1 MVFFWTTAATL
12 AARME
17 TMRNAE
23 TGLIA
28 LARQFG
34 VGDNNNH
41 NKGATA
47 TPNYKMDV
55 FDTDI
60 PSSVL
65 PFDEVY
71 KDDEDLLTI
80 HAIRVTDESKSQS
93 QAQESC
99 SQSQSQ
105 YPLVI
110 VHGYMNGAL
119 YFYRNLIGLT
129 SYYHT
134 VYSVDLLGWGLS
146 SRPSWTKLKDK
157 TIETTESFFVE
168 SLEAWRSN
176 NKIEK
181 MTLAG
186 HSMGGYLGVAYC
198 EKYPERVHRLLLLS
212 PVGVPN
218 PPTPE
223 ERAEKL
229 SKFLTSYS
237 RILLHTI
244 FLQFWANGYT
254 PGSVMR
260 ILPESRGRQL
270 VEGYVDRRLPSITDP
285 DEQTILS
292 EYMYTGSILPPSG
305 EYCLGRLLDTGA
317 IARKP
322 CLHRIPKLQVKHV
335 SFLYGVNDWMDV
347 QGGLDVQRMCR
358 QQQQQQQQQQQG
370 NDNNNNNAGGGGGV
384 IVPEIDVYQVKDAG
398 HLLMLE
404 NSKGFNAA
412 VIIAGGGNRE
422 TIQDKSHLPICV
434 DVDDNVNV
442 KDSVPSIDDDT
453 LQKENHSHDNIKQH

>member
-1 MVFFWTTAATL
+1 MVLFWTTAATI
-12 AARME
+12 ATRME

-23 TGLIA
+23 AGLIA

-34 VGDNNNH
+34 NGDT
-41 NKGATA
+41 NKDAT
-47 TPNYKMDV
+47 NYKMDV

-71 KDDEDLLTI
+71 KDDEDLLTM
-80 HAIRVTDESKSQS
+80 HAIRATDESKSQS
-93 QAQESC
+93 QESR
-99 SQSQSQ
+99 SK

-129 SYYHT
+129 SYYRT

-168 SLEAWRSN
+168 SLEAWRSK

-181 MTLAG
+181 MNLAG

-198 EKYPERVHRLLLLS
+198 EKYPDRVHRLLLLS
-212 PVGVPN
+212 PCGVPD

-223 ERAEKL
+223 ERAAQL
-229 SKFLTSYS
+229 SKFLTTYA
-237 RILLHTI
+237 RTILFKLYI
-244 FLQFWANGYT
+244 KFWEKGYT
-254 PGSVMR
+254 PGYVMR
-260 ILPESRGRQL
+260 MLPESRGRQL
-270 VEGYVDRRLPSITDP
+270 VDGYVDHRLPAITDP
-285 DEQTILS
+285 EEQTILS

-305 EYCLGRLLDTGA
+305 EYCLGQLLGPGVMA
-317 IARKP
+317 HKP
-322 CLHRIPKLQVKHV
+322 CLHCIPKLQVNHV
-335 SFLYGVNDWMDV
+335 SFLYGIKDWMDV

-358 QQQQQQQQQQQG
+358 QQQQQQQG
-370 NDNNNNNAGGGGGV
+370 NDSNTNTTDGAV
-384 IVPEIDVYQVKDAG
+384 VVMVPEIDVYQVKDAG

-422 TIQDKSHLPICV
+422 TIQDKSQLPICI
-434 DVDDNVNV
+434 DVDDNVDD
-442 KDSVPSIDDDT
+442 KDSVPAIIDDAIH
-453 LQKENHSHDNIKQH
+453 EGNHSHDDIQQQ

>member
-1 MVFFWTTAATL
+1 MVSFWTTAATI
-12 AARME
+12 ATRME

-23 TGLIA
+23 AGLIT

-34 VGDNNNH
+34 VGDSNH
-41 NKGATA
+41 KDAT
-47 TPNYKMDV
+47 TNYKMDV

-71 KDDEDLLTI
+71 DDDEELLSM
-80 HAIRVTDESKSQS
+80 HAIRVTDESESQS
-93 QAQESC
+93 QSQESC
-99 SQSQSQ
+99 SQSK

-134 VYSVDLLGWGLS
+134 VYSVDMLGWGLS

-168 SLEAWRSN
+168 SLEAWRSK

-181 MTLAG
+181 MNLAG

-198 EKYPERVHRLLLLS
+198 EKYPDRVNRLLLLS
-212 PVGVPN
+212 PCGVPD

-223 ERAEKL
+223 KRAEQL
-229 SKFLTSYS
+229 SKFLTTYS
-237 RILLHTI
+237 RTILFKLYI
-244 FLQFWANGYT
+244 KLWEKGYT
-254 PGSVMR
+254 PGDVMR
-260 ILPESRGRQL
+260 MLPESRGRQL
-270 VEGYVDRRLPSITDP
+270 VDGYVDRRLPAITDP

-305 EYCLGRLLDTGA
+305 EYCLGRLLGPGVVA
-317 IARKP
+317 HKP

-335 SFLYGVNDWMDV
+335 SFLYGINDWMDV

-358 QQQQQQQQQQQG
+358 QQQHQG
-370 NDNNNNNAGGGGGV
+370 NDNNNNNAAGVAVV
-384 IVPEIDVYQVKDAG
+384 IVPEVDVYQVKDAG

-422 TIQDKSHLPICV
+422 TIQDKSQLPICV
-434 DVDDNVNV
+434 HVDDNIDD
-442 KDSVPSIDDDT
+442 KDSVPAIIDDT
-453 LQKENHSHDNIKQH
+453 IHEGNHSYDIQQQ

>member
-1 MVFFWTTAATL
+1 MVFFWTTAATM

-34 VGDNNNH
+34 VGDNSNH
-41 NKGATA
+41 KDAT
-47 TPNYKMDV
+47 NYQMDV

-71 KDDEDLLTI
+71 DDDDDLLTM
-80 HAIRVTDESKSQS
+80 HAIRVTDESKSLSQS
-93 QAQESC
+93 QESC
-99 SQSQSQ
+99 SQ

-129 SYYHT
+129 SYYRT

-168 SLEAWRSN
+168 SLEAWRSK

-181 MTLAG
+181 MNLAG

-198 EKYPERVHRLLLLS
+198 EKYPDRVHRLLLLS
-212 PVGVPN
+212 PVGVPD
-218 PPTPE
+218 PTPE
-223 ERAEKL
+223 ERAQQQL
-229 SKFLTSYS
+229 KFRSTSYS
-237 RILLHTI
+237 RLILYKMFRT
-244 FLQFWANGYT
+244 FYDNGYT

-260 ILPESRGRQL
+260 LLPESRGRQL
-270 VEGYVDRRLPSITDP
+270 VDGYVNGRLPAITDP

-305 EYCLGRLLDTGA
+305 EFCLGQLLGPGV
-317 IARKP
+317 IAHKP

-335 SFLYGVNDWMDV
+335 SFLYGINDWMDV

-358 QQQQQQQQQQQG
+358 QQQQVQQHQG
-370 NDNNNNNAGGGGGV
+370 NDNDNNNTDGVSVV
-384 IVPEIDVYQVKDAG
+384 IVPEVDVYQVKDAG

-422 TIQDKSHLPICV
+422 IIQDKSQLPICV
-434 DVDDNVNV
+434 DVDVDVDD
-442 KDSVPSIDDDT
+442 KDSIPSTIDDT
-453 LQKENHSHDNIKQH
+453 IQEGNHSHDIQQQ